1 MEIKIML
8 LCFLYFGL
16 NTVSSE
22 KVNKYA
28 DMFNNIMRYTEASE
42 STNDNT
48 ALMIQKILELTK
60 GLDLNPILMDKSS
73 WRNFA
78 QETLNV
84 MADNITV
91 IPEVTST
98 ETGNNRT
105 TSITDITT
113 STETGGNSTQD
124 MTTIPTTN
132 DTTTTSPFV
141 VSELCR
147 NHTEGVIQGF
157 LTGEQWALRSKSR
170 TAFNCNESK
179 ELSKEYLKFC

>member
-1 MEIKIML
+1 MVIKILL

-28 DMFNNIMRYTEASE
+28 DMFNNIMRYTAASE

-170 TAFNCNESK
+170 TAFNSNESK
-179 ELSKEYLKFC
+179 ELFKEYLKFC